1 MAEVTDT
8 ASRPARRTRPRNRRA
23 LITAA
28 AADLFYRLGYARVGM
43 SDIAEA
49 VGVGSSALYR
59 HFAGKQ
65 QLLTRVVL
73 DELQPFSAI
82 TAQVTDRDLDEVV
95 AELATAALDHRQLG
109 VLWQRE
115 ARQLPEEQRDVLREE
130 LRGVASGLA
139 EVARAFRPELTG
151 EDARFRAWCMFSV
164 LTSPSYHQV
173 DLPRREFEQL
183 LRAMVVV
190 IGNQPPLR
198 FADRRDEDPD
208 RRAALFA
215 GRASRRRL
223 LLAAAMRLFSDAGY
237 TKVTTEDVGA
247 AAGIAGPSLYN
258 YFASKQELLSTV
270 INRGSAWLEVELE
283 RTLAST
289 PAADDALREL
299 LRSYI
304 TFAFDHGR
312 FIDIL
317 VSEVNHLPDAE
328 RHRARQ
334 TQHAYVAEWV
344 GLLCE
349 ARPEL
354 DPVRS
359 RILVQAALTAANDMA
374 RTGAV
379 RDVDAL
385 LRIGSALML
394 DTPVEAVRQDLP

>member
-1 MAEVTDT
+1 MAEVTNP
-8 ASRPARRTRPRNRRA
+8 PARNTRPRNRRA

-73 DELQPFSAI
+73 DELQPFNAI
-82 TAQVTDRDLDEVV
+82 AAQVADRDLDDVV
-95 AELATAALDHRQLG
+95 AQLAAAALDHRQLG

-115 ARQLPEEQRDVLREE
+115 ARHLPAGQRDVLREE
-130 LRGVASGLA
+130 LRGVATGLA

-173 DLPRREFEQL
+173 DLPRRQFEQL

-190 IGNQPPLR
+190 IGTQPPQR
-198 FADRRDEDPD
+198 FADHHEPD
-208 RRAALFA
+208 ADQRAALFA

-237 TKVTTEDVGA
+237 TEVTTEDVGA

-258 YFASKQELLSTV
+258 YFASKQELLGAV
-270 INRGSAWLEVELE
+270 ITRGNAWLEVELE

-299 LRSYI
+299 LSSYI
-304 TFAFDHGR
+304 GFAFDHGR

-349 ARPEL
+349 ARPGV
-354 DPVRS
+354 DPVRA
-359 RILVQAALTAANDMA
+359 RILVQAALTVANDMV
-374 RTGAV
+374 RTGSV

-385 LRIGSALML
+385 SRIGSALML
-394 DTPVEAVRQDLP
+394 DTPVETV

>member
-1 MAEVTDT
+1 MAEVTNP
-8 ASRPARRTRPRNRRA
+8 PARNTRPRNRRA

-73 DELQPFSAI
+73 DELQPFNAI
-82 TAQVTDRDLDEVV
+82 AAQVADRDLDDVV
-95 AELATAALDHRQLG
+95 AQLAAAALDHRQLG

-115 ARQLPEEQRDVLREE
+115 ARHLPAEQRDVLREE
-130 LRGVASGLA
+130 LRGVATGLA

-173 DLPRREFEQL
+173 DLPRRQFEQL

-190 IGNQPPLR
+190 IGTQPPQR
-198 FADRRDEDPD
+198 FADHHEPD
-208 RRAALFA
+208 ADQRAALFA

-237 TKVTTEDVGA
+237 TEVTTEDVGA

-258 YFASKQELLSTV
+258 YFASKQELLGAV
-270 INRGSAWLEVELE
+270 ITRGNAWLEVELE

-299 LRSYI
+299 LSSYI
-304 TFAFDHGR
+304 GFAFDHGR

-349 ARPEL
+349 ARPGL
-354 DPVRS
+354 DPVRA
-359 RILVQAALTAANDMA
+359 RILVQAALTVANDMV
-374 RTGAV
+374 RTGSV

-394 DTPVEAVRQDLP
+394 DTPVEPL

>member
-1 MAEVTDT
+1 MAEVTNP
-8 ASRPARRTRPRNRRA
+8 PARNTRPRNRRA

-73 DELQPFSAI
+73 DELHPFSSIA
-82 TAQVTDRDLDEVV
+82 AQVAERDLDEVV
-95 AELATAALDHRQLG
+95 AQLAAAALDHRQLG

-115 ARQLPEEQRDVLREE
+115 ARHLPEEQRDVLREE

-139 EVARAFRPELTG
+139 EVARAFRHELTG

-190 IGNQPPLR
+190 IGTQPPQR
-198 FADRRDEDPD
+198 FADH
-208 RRAALFA
+208 RAADSDQRSALFA

-223 LLAAAMRLFSDAGY
+223 LLSAAMRLFSDAGY

-258 YFASKQELLSTV
+258 YFASKQEVLGTV
-270 INRGSAWLEVELE
+270 ITRGNAWLEVELE
-283 RTLAST
+283 RILANT

-374 RTGAV
+374 RTGSV

-385 LRIGSALML
+385 SRIGAALML
-394 DTPVEAVRQDLP
+394 HTPASPM

>member
-1 MAEVTDT
+1 MAEVG
-8 ASRPARRTRPRNRRA
+8 SPPARNTRPRNRRA

-28 AADLFYRLGYARVGM
+28 AAELFYRDGFDQVGM

-65 QLLTRVVL
+65 QLLTHVVL
-73 DELQPFSAI
+73 DELHPFTEI
-82 TAQVTDRDLDEVV
+82 TADTGDVEQVV
-95 AELATAALDHRQLG
+95 ARLAAAALDHRQLG

-115 ARQLPEEQRDVLREE
+115 SRRLPDERRDVLRAE
-130 LRGVASGLA
+130 LR
-139 EVARAFRPELTG
+139 EVARGLTRLAHAFQPGLDDA
-151 EDARFRAWCMFSV
+151 DARFRAWCMFSV

-173 DLPRREFEQL
+173 QLSRREFEGL
-183 LRAMVVV
+183 LGEMVVI
-190 IGNQPPLR
+190 IGHRPPHDLAPR
-198 FADRRDEDPD
+198 PEAGPD
-208 RRAALFA
+208 QLERFA
-215 GRASRRRL
+215 GRSSRRRL
-223 LLAAAMRLFSDAGY
+223 LLAAATRLFADAGY
-237 TKVTTEDVGA
+237 SKVTTEDVGA

-258 YFASKQELLSTV
+258 YFASKQELLSAV
-270 INRGSAWLEVELE
+270 ITRGNAWLEVELE
-283 RTLAST
+283 RTLAT
-289 PAADDALREL
+289 KTDPAEALRAL

-304 TFAFDHGR
+304 RFAFDHGG

-317 VSEVNHLPDAE
+317 VSEVGHLPAVE

-334 TQHAYVAEWV
+334 TQHSYVAEWV

-374 RTGAV
+374 RTGPI
-379 RDVDAL
+379 RDARTV
-385 LRIGSALML
+385 LRLGSALML
-394 DTPVEAVRQDLP
+394 ETPVEG

>member
-1 MAEVTDT
+1 MAEATST
-8 ASRPARRTRPRNRRA
+8 PARNTRPRNRRA
-23 LITAA
+23 MITAA

-73 DELQPFSAI
+73 DELHPFSAI
-82 TAQVTDRDLDEVV
+82 TARVADHDLDQVV
-95 AELATAALDHRQLG
+95 AQLAAAALDHRQLG

-115 ARQLPEEQRDVLREE
+115 ARHLPEEQRDVLREE

-151 EDARFRAWCMFSV
+151 ADARFRAWCMFSV

-173 DLPRREFEQL
+173 DLSRREFEQL

-190 IGNQPPLR
+190 IGTQPPLR
-198 FADRRDEDPD
+198 FAARRPAGLDQ
-208 RRAALFA
+208 RSALFA

-223 LLAAAMRLFSDAGY
+223 LLSAAMRLFSDAGY

-258 YFASKQELLSTV
+258 YFASKQELLGAV
-270 INRGSAWLEVELE
+270 ITRGNAWLEVELE
-283 RTLAST
+283 RTLANT

-304 TFAFDHGR
+304 TFAFDHGG

-374 RTGAV
+374 RTGSV

-385 LRIGSALML
+385 LRVGSALML
-394 DTPVEAVRQDLP
+394 DTPVTTG

>member
-1 MAEVTDT
+1 MADVTNP
-8 ASRPARRTRPRNRRA
+8 PARNTRPRNRRA

-73 DELQPFSAI
+73 DELQPFNAI
-82 TAQVTDRDLDEVV
+82 AAQVADRDLDDVV
-95 AELATAALDHRQLG
+95 AQLATAALDHRQLG

-115 ARQLPEEQRDVLREE
+115 ARHLPAEQRDALREE
-130 LRGVASGLA
+130 LRGVATGLA

-173 DLPRREFEQL
+173 DLSRRQFEQL

-190 IGNQPPLR
+190 IGSQPPQR
-198 FADRRDEDPD
+198 FADRHEPD
-208 RRAALFA
+208 ADQRAALFA

-237 TKVTTEDVGA
+237 TEVTTEDVGA

-258 YFASKQELLSTV
+258 YFASKQELLGAV
-270 INRGSAWLEVELE
+270 ITRGNAWLEVELE

-299 LRSYI
+299 LGSYI
-304 TFAFDHGR
+304 GFAFDHGR

-349 ARPEL
+349 ARPGL
-354 DPVRS
+354 DPVRA
-359 RILVQAALTAANDMA
+359 RILVQAALTVANDMV
-374 RTGAV
+374 RTGSV
-379 RDVDAL
+379 RDVEAL
-385 LRIGSALML
+385 SRIGSALML
-394 DTPVEAVRQDLP
+394 STPVETV

>member
-1 MAEVTDT
+1 MAEVTNP
-8 ASRPARRTRPRNRRA
+8 PARNTRPRNRRA

-65 QLLTRVVL
+65 QLLIRVVL
-73 DELQPFSAI
+73 DELHPFSAI
-82 TAQVTDRDLDEVV
+82 AAQVTDRDLDEVV
-95 AELATAALDHRQLG
+95 AELAAAALDHRQLG

-115 ARQLPEEQRDVLREE
+115 ARHLPDEQRDLLREE

-139 EVARAFRPELTG
+139 EVARAFQPELTG

-190 IGNQPPLR
+190 IGRQPPQR
-198 FADRRDEDPD
+198 FADRRAADSDQ
-208 RRAALFA
+208 RSALFA

-223 LLAAAMRLFSDAGY
+223 LLSAAMRLFSDAGY

-258 YFASKQELLSTV
+258 YFASKQELLGTV
-270 INRGSAWLEVELE
+270 ITRGNAWLEVELE
-283 RTLAST
+283 RTLANT

-394 DTPVEAVRQDLP
+394 DTPVTDVRPATVNPD

>member
-1 MAEVTDT
+1 MAEV
-8 ASRPARRTRPRNRRA
+8 SNPPARNTRPRNRRA

-73 DELQPFSAI
+73 DELHPFSSIA
-82 TAQVTDRDLDEVV
+82 AQVADRDLDEVV
-95 AELATAALDHRQLG
+95 AQLAAAALDHRQLG

-115 ARQLPEEQRDVLREE
+115 ARHLPEDQRDVLREE

-183 LRAMVVV
+183 LRATVVV
-190 IGNQPPLR
+190 IGTQPPQR
-198 FADRRDEDPD
+198 FADH
-208 RRAALFA
+208 RAAYSDQRSALFA

-223 LLAAAMRLFSDAGY
+223 LLSAAMRLFSDAGY
-237 TKVTTEDVGA
+237 TEVTTEDVGA

-258 YFASKQELLSTV
+258 YFASKQELLGTV
-270 INRGSAWLEVELE
+270 ITRGNAWLEVELE
-283 RTLAST
+283 RILANT

-374 RTGAV
+374 RTGSV

-385 LRIGSALML
+385 SRIGSALML
-394 DTPVEAVRQDLP
+394 DTPASAV

>member
-1 MAEVTDT
+1 MAEVG
-8 ASRPARRTRPRNRRA
+8 SPPARNTRPRNRRA

-28 AADLFYRLGYARVGM
+28 AAELFHRDGFDQVGM

-65 QLLTRVVL
+65 QLLTHVVL
-73 DELQPFSAI
+73 DELHPFVEI
-82 TAQVTDRDLDEVV
+82 TAEPGDVQDVV
-95 AELATAALDHRQLG
+95 ARLAATALDHRQLG

-115 ARQLPEEQRDVLREE
+115 SRRLPEERRDVLRGE
-130 LRGVASGLA
+130 LR
-139 EVARAFRPELTG
+139 EVARGLTG
-151 EDARFRAWCMFSV
+151 LARAFQRELGDADARFRAWCMFSV

-173 DLPRREFEQL
+173 QLGRREFERLLGEMVMIIGTRPPQELAPRPEARPDQL
-183 LRAMVVV
+183 E
-190 IGNQPPLR
+190 R
-198 FADRRDEDPD
+198 FS
-208 RRAALFA
+208 

-223 LLAAAMRLFSDAGY
+223 LLAAATRLFADAGY

-258 YFASKQELLSTV
+258 YFASKQELLSAV
-270 INRGSAWLEVELE
+270 ITRGNAWLEVELE
-283 RTLAST
+283 RTLAT
-289 PAADDALREL
+289 KADPAEALRAL

-304 TFAFDHGR
+304 RFAFDHGG

-317 VSEVNHLPDAE
+317 VSEVGHLPADE

-334 TQHAYVAEWV
+334 TQHSYVAEWV

-374 RTGAV
+374 RTGPIRDAV
-379 RDVDAL
+379 AV
-385 LRIGSALML
+385 LRLGSALML
-394 DTPVEAVRQDLP
+394 ETPVEG

>member
-1 MAEVTDT
+1 MAEVTNP
-8 ASRPARRTRPRNRRA
+8 PARNTRPRNRRA

-73 DELQPFSAI
+73 DEVHPFSAI
-82 TAQVTDRDLDEVV
+82 AAKVTDHDLDEVV
-95 AELATAALDHRQLG
+95 ARLAAAALDHRQLG

-115 ARQLPEEQRDVLREE
+115 ARHLPEDERDVLREE

-139 EVARAFRPELTG
+139 DVARAFRPELTG

-183 LRAMVVV
+183 LRAMVIV

-198 FADRRDEDPD
+198 FADRDEADAEQ
-208 RRAALFA
+208 RTALFA

-223 LLAAAMRLFSDAGY
+223 LLSAAMRLFSDAGY

-258 YFASKQELLSTV
+258 YFTSKQELLGTV
-270 INRGSAWLEVELE
+270 ITRGNAWLEVELE
-283 RTLAST
+283 RTLANT

-317 VSEVNHLPDAE
+317 VSEVNHLPEAE

-385 LRIGSALML
+385 LRIGAALML
-394 DTPVEAVRQDLP
+394 DTPVTAL

>member
-1 MAEVTDT
+1 MAEETNP
-8 ASRPARRTRPRNRRA
+8 PARNTRPRNRRA

-28 AADLFYRLGYARVGM
+28 AADLFYRFGYARVGM

-65 QLLTRVVL
+65 QLLTHVVL
-73 DELQPFSAI
+73 DELHPFSAI
-82 TAQVTDRDLDEVV
+82 TAQVADHDLDEVV
-95 AELATAALDHRQLG
+95 ARLAAAALDHRQLG

-115 ARQLPEEQRDVLREE
+115 ARHLPEAERDVLREE

-139 EVARAFRPELTG
+139 EVARAFRPELTA

-173 DLPRREFEQL
+173 DLPQREFEQL

-190 IGNQPPLR
+190 IGTQPPLR
-198 FADRRDEDPD
+198 FADRDEADIEQ
-208 RRAALFA
+208 RTALFA
-215 GRASRRRL
+215 RRASRRRL

-258 YFASKQELLSTV
+258 YFTSKQELLGTV
-270 INRGSAWLEVELE
+270 ITRGNAWLEVELE

-289 PAADDALREL
+289 PVAADALREL

-349 ARPEL
+349 SRPEL

-385 LRIGSALML
+385 LRIGAALML
-394 DTPVEAVRQDLP
+394 DTPITPVTAL